1 MQEGDIRVV
10 PSFRFEDS
18 AGAAVGRCL
27 LRLADGGNRLD
38 CHTEVE
44 VSTVG
49 DATKRAAGVVR
60 LRCELDDTV
69 LQSFVA
75 PTHTGMRQ

>member
-1 MQEGDIRVV
+1 M
-10 PSFRFEDS
+10 PPFCFEDG
-18 AGAAVGRCL
+18 AGTTVGRGL

-44 VSTVG
+44 VFTVG
-49 DATKRAAGVVR
+49 DATKCTTGVVR

-69 LQSFVA
+69 LQ
-75 PTHTGMRQ
+75 

>member
-1 MQEGDIRVV
+1 M
-10 PSFRFEDS
+10 PPLRFKDG

-49 DATKRAAGVVR
+49 DPAKRAAGVVR

-75 PTHTGMRQ
+75 SRKSRVSKC